1 MLTFLLTLIVIA
13 GVLLFARWLHTF
25 LQQYPLTAETRLL
38 ILIISV
44 GVLLL
49 LALSSVWRSDK
60 PAPQPP
66 PKTSIT
72 PHSNKQG
79 KMPQTEQDLDSFE
92 QQTYPALYGLR
103 QDMLRQLQALKQFFS
118 EVNDWAKQMP
128 NQRRF
133 LQKIVNIR
141 WQQAQTLEAAY
152 QSIDRS
158 RRAFWVHFH
167 TGEDQHVR
175 QMFDSEASRLQRR
188 IQTALGDSNQ
198 YQLDELDVVSQHI
211 RDALA
216 LLKASKLIKP
226 KVGQAYSFQPYAVA
240 NRQRLRNWLLQQQEH
255 HIVLHLDALTQS
267 EMQMREKIDY
277 ILAYRKV
284 NTDLQFEVNELLV
297 KWNDAL
303 IYNQYAQYRLL
314 FGVEALELFERLGIL
329 GRESRDYNL
338 LLTQLRDA
346 APKLVQQAE
355 DERRIAAFSY
365 NPDID
370 QKYRKKR

>member
-1 MLTFLLTLIVIA
+1 MLAFLLTLIVLA
-13 GVLLFARWLHTF
+13 GVLLFARWLNTF
-25 LQQYPLTAETRLL
+25 LQQYPLAAKTSLL
-38 ILIISV
+38 IVSASV
-44 GVLLL
+44 IVLLL
-49 LALSSVWRSDK
+49 FALNGVWRSDTQ
-60 PAPQPP
+60 APQPP
-66 PKTSIT
+66 PQTSIT
-72 PHSNKQG
+72 PHTSTQG

-103 QDMLRQLQALKQFFS
+103 QDMLQQLRALKQFFA

-141 WQQAQTLEAAY
+141 WEQAQALEAAY

-175 QMFDSEASRLQRR
+175 QMFDSEAVRLQRR
-188 IQTALGDSNQ
+188 IQSALGDSNQ
-198 YQLDELDVVSQHI
+198 YQLDELDAVSQHI

-216 LLKASKLIKP
+216 LLKANKLIKP
-226 KVGQAYSFQPYAVA
+226 KVGQPYSFQPYTDA
-240 NRQRLRNWLLQQQEH
+240 NRQRLRNWLIQQQEH
-255 HIVLHLDALTQS
+255 KVVLHLDALTQS
-267 EMQMREKIDY
+267 ETQMREKINY

-303 IYNQYAQYRLL
+303 IYNQYTQYRLL
-314 FGVEALELFERLGIL
+314 FGVEALELFERLGIM

-338 LLTQLRDA
+338 LLTQLREA

-355 DERRIAAFSY
+355 DERRVAAFSY
-365 NPDID
+365 NPEID